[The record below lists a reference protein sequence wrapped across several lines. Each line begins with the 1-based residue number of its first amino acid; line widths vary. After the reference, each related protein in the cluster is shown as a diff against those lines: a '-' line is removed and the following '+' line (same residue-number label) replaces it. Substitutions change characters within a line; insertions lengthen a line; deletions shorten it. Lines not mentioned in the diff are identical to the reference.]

1 VKNGV
6 SVGRSGV
13 TAWKR
18 LVILAAVMTASLG
31 LAAACGT
38 ASQVASSAAAQPY
51 IVQGVSNKLA
61 AVDVVAE
68 HGIVVSALPIVHA
81 VVAKLTPAEVAS
93 SRQRGLRVSP
103 DLPVRVEGAGLLAG
117 SHPSD
122 VFTSVTGAT
131 SMWAN
136 GINGS
141 GVTVAVLDTGIDA
154 NLPDFGGRVIAGV
167 NLANLRNPLAW
178 NVDQFGHGTFVSGL
192 VASDGQSSNGQYMGV
207 APGAD
212 LVSIKVANG
221 SGITTESTVIEGVA
235 WAIANEAS
243 DGIRVLNMSLG
254 VEPSSPSA
262 LDPLDQAVEQAWS
275 AGIVVVTSAGN
286 AGPDNGTITSPGD
299 DPLAITVGAMDD
311 GGVDNPAGFSIPT
324 FSSTGPTLDDG
335 WFKPDVVAPGRSVVS
350 LIPPNSTVALQNPQA
365 IIGRHN
371 FVGSGTS
378 FSAAIVSGLAA
389 LLLQEDPAL
398 TPDQVK
404 AALLFGASPGPIG
417 DPLVDGH
424 GIVNAVAAAAAA
436 GQVFLNQNV
445 AAAAESS
452 SPPATVSLSSTWAA
466 STWNPANWSGEAW
479 SSTPLSATGAA
490 TTSATNLV
498 LGTAW
503 NGTTWNGMAWNEAAW
518 NSSTWNEAAWNEAA
532 WNEAAWNEAAWND
545 AAWNDAAW
553 NDAAWNDAAW
563 NDAGWG

>member
-1 VKNGV
+1 
-6 SVGRSGV
+6 
-13 TAWKR
+13 
-18 LVILAAVMTASLG
+18 VILAAVMTASLG

-243 DGIRVLNMSLG
+243 DGIQVLNMSLG

-262 LDPLDQAVEQAWS
+262 LDPLDQAIEQAWR

-286 AGPDNGTITSPGD
+286 AGPYNGTITSPGD

-311 GGVDNPAGFSIPT
+311 GGADNPAGFAMPT
-324 FSSTGPTLDDG
+324 FSSVGPTLYDG

-350 LIPPNSTVALQNPQA
+350 LIPPNSTIALENPQA
-365 IIGRHN
+365 SIGRHN

-378 FSAAIVSGLAA
+378 FSAAIVSGLVA
-389 LLLQEDPAL
+389 LLLQADPSL

-417 DPLVDGH
+417 NPLVDGH
-424 GIVNAVAAAAAA
+424 GIANVVAAAAVG
-436 GQVFLNQNV
+436 GQVFLNQSA
-445 AAAAESS
+445 AAAAEST
-452 SPPATVSLSSTWAA
+452 SPPATVSLSSTWTA

-479 SSTPLSATGAA
+479 SAAPPSAAGT
-490 TTSATNLV
+490 TTSATNPANGSV
-498 LGTAW
+498 WNGSTW
-503 NGTTWNGMAWNEAAW
+503 NGTAWNEAA
-518 NSSTWNEAAWNEAA
+518 WNEAAWNEAA

-563 NDAGWG
+563 NDSGWG